1 MIDQGLITGFTR
13 KFYVVNIASNTKF
26 GKKMRLQALMQSGGR
41 IIALNGRPSG
51 IIQIHAQ

>member
-41 IIALNGRPSG
+41 IIALNGRPLG